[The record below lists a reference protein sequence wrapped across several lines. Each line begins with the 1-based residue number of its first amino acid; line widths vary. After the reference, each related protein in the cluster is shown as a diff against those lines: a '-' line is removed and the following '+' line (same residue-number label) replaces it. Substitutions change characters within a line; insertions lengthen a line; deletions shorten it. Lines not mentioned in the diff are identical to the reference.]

1 MATPDFIRIGG
12 EAIRLTSIARDGEAM
27 TLVVMMR
34 GSRDHERL
42 VELLRQSP
50 VAVAL
55 PDEEARPMA
64 VAGDRTTSTGEGS
77 RTIYR
82 HVVELRPASDMP
94 VAVEEAPEEQT
105 LERRLARIEEKLDRV
120 LSLLERNAAP
130 E

>member
-64 VAGDRTTSTGEGS
+64 VAGDRITSTGEGP

-82 HVVELRPASDMP
+82 HAVELRPAGDMP
-94 VAVEEAPEEQT
+94 AAVEEAREEQT